1 MARAEELASLAAS
14 KVPTALLGAPKK
26 RRLSND
32 EFLLD
37 SSRSVW
43 RAFQNVSIEPRS
55 AEDVVAVWKDAGV
68 VLFLFVRH
76 LWFV

>member
-1 MARAEELASLAAS
+1 MHYRCLPKLARAEELASLAAS

-37 SSRSVW
+37 SSRPVR
-43 RAFQNVSIEPRS
+43 RAFQSVSIEPRS
-55 AEDVVAVWKDAGV
+55 PEDVVESGKMQE
-68 VLFLFVRH
+68 
-76 LWFV
+76 